1 MDVAALQLNEIPFQ
15 FFEFFFSFCFS
26 RWVPLFLGVFPA
38 YSDSSLLKCYFHGC
52 WSTKPCSLYFI
63 WSMQLHFT
71 FNRMCVE
78 FVCVNSNNFF
88 SSVSKCVKHSQD
100 VLVFDGDEEKTKKNK
115 HRFALCI
122 KCFIPSPC
130 TLFHWSVCFGGWVS
144 FAVGAN
150 PSFKHLDFSRSNSSW
165 QR

>member
-100 VLVFDGDEEKTKKNK
+100 VLVFDGDEEKTKKINTDLLCASNVLF
-115 HRFALCI
+115 RPRVRFSIEVFALVVE
-122 KCFIPSPC
+122 
-130 TLFHWSVCFGGWVS
+130 W
-144 FAVGAN
+144 A
-150 PSFKHLDFSRSNSSW
+150 SRLVRILYSNI
-165 QR
+165 